1 MTWKKIIDNND
12 WELFNLKADTQEFIF
27 VMYSALPPYLPIDF
41 GYSLYELSIKYG
53 IAYDTIYRNF
63 LRGTVNDIG
72 FTIKKVLTGC

>member
-1 MTWKKIIDNND
+1 MTWKKIIDSGD
-12 WELFNLKADTQEFIF
+12 WEMFQSTADKQGFIY

-53 IAYDTIYRNF
+53 LQYDTLYRN
-63 LRGTVNDIG
+63 LVRGTVNDIG